1 MENTIL
7 PISAIICFNA
17 GSAGDLLLALCLS
30 QLNLSYDC
38 FLDTNGA
45 INLKK
50 QYFKEITKQIYYKH
64 NTPTDIDYNKVNP
77 IENTHYY
84 LDLYTNIAEQ
94 IYFIDYPDHYQFKIL
109 ESFKKK
115 RHQDSWLNFLEYN
128 KNSLPKF
135 AQQKVT
141 INNVVEIF
149 SKRWNRNLIGWRA
162 NSHMI
167 PINFL
172 DFFNTTKM
180 QNIVEKIINQPIIY
194 NEVFQTTYQSWLEKN
209 QDLKST

>member
-7 PISAIICFNA
+7 PISAIICFNS

-30 QLNLSYDC
+30 QLNPSYAC
-38 FLDTNGA
+38 FLDANGA

-64 NTPTDIDYNKVNP
+64 NTPADIDFNKVNP

-84 LDLYTNIAEQ
+84 LDFYTDIAKTLYYIN
-94 IYFIDYPDHYQFKIL
+94 YPDNYQIKIL
-109 ESFKKK
+109 ESVKKK
-115 RHQDSWLNFLEYN
+115 RHGDSWINFLEYN
-128 KNSLPKF
+128 KQFLPEF
-135 AQQKVT
+135 AKQKVT
-141 INNVVEIF
+141 VDNVIEIF
-149 SKRWNRNLIGWRA
+149 SKRWNRNLLVWRA

-172 DFFNTTKM
+172 DFFNATKM
-180 QNIVEKIINQPIIY
+180 QNIVEKIINQPVIY